1 MKNTIGGLVVQD
13 DDHWNNYQTWR
24 VWVDVITDL
33 DADALRNELRGLEIE
48 EVGRVLERYAKAQI
62 WPDGYE
68 SHTTIVRSWAAAFLM
83 RVEWDAL
90 AAVVMDA
97 VNAEIV
103 Q

>member
-1 MKNTIGGLVVQD
+1 MKNTIGELIAQD
-13 DDHWNNYQTWR
+13 DDTWNNYQTWR

-33 DADALRNELRGLEIE
+33 DADALRNELRGLEIKQ
-48 EVGRVLERYAKAQI
+48 VGRVLERYAKAQI

>member
-1 MKNTIGGLVVQD
+1 MKNTIGARVAGD
-13 DDHWNNYQTWR
+13 ADKWDNYQTWR

-33 DADALRNELRGLEIE
+33 DAGTLRNELRGLEIE
-48 EVGRVLERYAKAQI
+48 EAGRVLERYARAQI

-68 SHTTIVRSWAAAFLM
+68 SHSTIVRSWAAAFLIP
-83 RVEWDAL
+83 VEWEAM

-97 VNAEIV
+97 VNVEAV

>member
-1 MKNTIGGLVVQD
+1 MKNTIGGLIVQD
-13 DDHWNNYQTWR
+13 DDLWNNYQTWR

-33 DADALRNELRGLEIE
+33 DADALRNELRGLEIKE
-48 EVGRVLERYAKAQI
+48 AGRVLERYAKAQI

>member
-1 MKNTIGGLVVQD
+1 MKNTIGGLIAQD
-13 DDHWNNYQTWR
+13 DDTWNNYQTWR

-62 WPDGYE
+62 WPDGRE
-68 SHTTIVRSWAAAFLM
+68 SHTTLVRSWAAAFLIH
-83 RVEWDAL
+83 VEWDAL